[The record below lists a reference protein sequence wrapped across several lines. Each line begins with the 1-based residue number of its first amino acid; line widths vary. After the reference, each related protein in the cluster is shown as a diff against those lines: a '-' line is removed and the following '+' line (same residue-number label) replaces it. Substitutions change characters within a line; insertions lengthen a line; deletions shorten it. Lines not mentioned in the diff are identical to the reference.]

1 MMFIIYLR
9 VFLKTRTLVSQTT
22 LFTSYDLRQTLFH
35 LGYVFVFS
43 YQLSGFFHCF
53 YSYPSIL

>member
-9 VFLKTRTLVSQTT
+9 VLKTRTLVSQTT

-53 YSYPSIL
+53 YSYPNIL